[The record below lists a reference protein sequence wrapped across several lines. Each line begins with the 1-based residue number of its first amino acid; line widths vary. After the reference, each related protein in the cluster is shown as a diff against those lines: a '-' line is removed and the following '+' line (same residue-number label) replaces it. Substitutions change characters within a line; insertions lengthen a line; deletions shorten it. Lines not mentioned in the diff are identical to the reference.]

1 MFRSNHKTGI
11 LLFNICAQ
19 CFLSF
24 SIIFLIT
31 PSTQT
36 VKIQWGKDAVALC
49 LQMHSQLH
57 DSQLILISNSY
68 QDMLVNGLSE
78 MCFRYIPLD
87 SFSSIAWNL
96 WHITRIEDA
105 VCNILIANEPQIFN
119 TTLKEGMGA
128 SLTDTGNAM
137 DLKETVAFCKAIKM
151 NELLQYRFKV
161 GKESQKII
169 KGLSRLD
176 FKKKPHKRQLDRLV
190 KEKVI
195 INHEE
200 SIWLLDFWSKKTIA
214 GLLMMPIT
222 RHQIVHLNNCMK
234 LRAKFM

>member
-1 MFRSNHKTGI
+1 MMSVAKDWNPKQKALKSF
-11 LLFNICAQ
+11 LLNNDEKQ
-19 CFLSF
+19 
-24 SIIFLIT
+24 
-31 PSTQT
+31 
-36 VKIQWGKDAVALC
+36 AVELC

-57 DSQLILISNSY
+57 DSRLALITSSY
-68 QDMLVNGLSE
+68 QDMLVNDISE
-78 MCFRYIPLD
+78 MCFQNIALD

-105 VCNILIANEPQIFN
+105 VCNILIADKPQIFD
-119 TTLKEGMGA
+119 TTLKKRMGA

-137 DLKETVAFCKAIKM
+137 DLKEAVAFCKAIKM

-161 GKESQKII
+161 GKESQKVI

-176 FKKKPHKRQLDRLV
+176 FKKKPHKKQLDRLL

-195 INHEE
+195 INHKE
-200 SIWLLDFWSKKTIA
+200 SICLLNFWSKKTIA

-234 LRAKFM
+234 LKDKFMKDHRKTSQTER